1 VDLFSRDR
9 FGDIMYHVKK
19 QLGGPTSKST
29 DTQARTKKPPT
40 LLGALTL
47 RERVEKG
54 RIAMNYRIFG
64 QTETSLPAIGL
75 GCMGLSEFYGPPTD
89 QQTAIKLLHAAIE
102 LGVQH
107 YDTAELYGMGANE
120 SLLGQA
126 FHDRRD
132 KVFIATKFGPI
143 RDPETGAFIGI
154 DGSRANCRRAVEG
167 SLKRLQTDV
176 IDLYY
181 LHRVDPATPIEETV
195 AAMAE
200 MVAEGK
206 VRAIGLSEAAAAT
219 IRRAAAVHPISAVQ
233 SEYSIFS
240 RDIEDAVIPACLEV
254 GATFVAYSPLGRGM
268 LSGRFKQDL
277 RPAEGD
283 FRMSTPRFQ
292 GDAYEANVSLVSEI
306 EMLASKKSC
315 QPAQVALAWVL
326 SRGDHIMTIPGTS
339 KLDNLKINLGAYAIS
354 LSNEEFKRLNRL
366 ANQVKGDRY
375 DEGGMMIING

>member
-1 VDLFSRDR
+1 MNV
-9 FGDIMYHVKK
+9 
-19 QLGGPTSKST
+19 
-29 DTQARTKKPPT
+29 
-40 LLGALTL
+40 
-47 RERVEKG
+47 
-54 RIAMNYRIFG
+54 RILG
-64 QTETSLPAIGL
+64 QTETRLPAIGL

-89 QQTAIKLLHAAIE
+89 RETAIGLLHAAIE

-107 YDTAELYGMGANE
+107 FDTAEIYGMGANE
-120 SLLGQA
+120 TLLGEA

-143 RDPETGAFIGI
+143 RDPETGAAVGI

-200 MVAEGK
+200 LVTEGK

-240 RDIEDAVIPACLEV
+240 RDIEDSVIPACLEV
-254 GATFVAYSPLGRGM
+254 GATLVAYSPLGRGM
-268 LSGRFKQDL
+268 LSGRFKQDV

-283 FRMSTPRFQ
+283 FRTLTPRFQ
-292 GDAYEANVSLVSEI
+292 GDAYEANIALVAEI
-306 EMLASKKSC
+306 EALASVKSC
-315 QPAQVALAWVL
+315 KPAEVALAWVL
-326 SRGDHIMTIPGTS
+326 SRGDHVITIPGTS
-339 KLDNLKINLGAYAIS
+339 KRDNLKVNLGAYDIA
-354 LSNEEFKRLNRL
+354 LAEDELKRLDRL
-366 ANQVKGDRY
+366 ADQVKGDRY
-375 DEGGMMIING
+375 DERGMSIING